1 MSLNP
6 PRYKNWVTFLPCSH
20 LLIIQGKT
28 MMFWSCTM
36 IMRRAAVAFWQLLT
50 FPTSFPDRGNARGPV
65 LSAIRLIKR
74 KIMQIKAANYGYKTV
89 YRFPALFMLSTGYCS
104 KCRNDSS
111 FLCWA
116 DCTLLLWVQFFG
128 TGWLSVPWKC
138 RKDSSFLCWTDCT
151 LSSVYMSSRSATADQ
166 SDQQGWKGQ
175 GRKERR
181 LIFQAN
187 QPVVRS
193 AQNLSHI
200 IWQCNMPSS
209 QPKAWVK

>member
-1 MSLNP
+1 
-6 PRYKNWVTFLPCSH
+6 
-20 LLIIQGKT
+20 
-28 MMFWSCTM
+28 MMFGSCTM
-36 IMRRAAVAFWQLLT
+36 IMRSAAVAFSQLLT

-65 LSAIRLIKR
+65 LSAIRLIKG
-74 KIMQIKAANYGYKTV
+74 KIMQFMATIMVANYGYKTV
-89 YRFPALFMLSTGYCS
+89 YRFPALFMLSTGYGS

-116 DCTLLLWVQFFG
+116 DCTLLFRVQFFG
-128 TGWLSVPWKC
+128 TAWLSVPWKY

-166 SDQQGWKGQ
+166 SDQGWKGQ
-175 GRKERR
+175 GGKERR
-181 LIFQAN
+181 LICQPAN

-200 IWQCNMPSS
+200 IWQCILAPICCCQVN
-209 QPKAWVK
+209 PKLESHCFTVQIGK

>member
-1 MSLNP
+1 
-6 PRYKNWVTFLPCSH
+6 
-20 LLIIQGKT
+20 
-28 MMFWSCTM
+28 M

-65 LSAIRLIKR
+65 LSAIRLIKG
-74 KIMQIKAANYGYKTV
+74 KIMQSMATIMAANYGHKTV

-166 SDQQGWKGQ
+166 SDQGWKGQ

-181 LIFQAN
+181 LICQPAN